1 MFLSASPLIQLI
13 GWTSFCPGNWTP
25 SISDLR
31 SSSMTTHINKV
42 RHVTAITKVAKDL
55 GEDED
60 WLRDVANGMEIEDG
74 AIWVINWRLWRYF
87 VPTKPPGRSADSGQV
102 LSGLSRVFKRV
113 LRAFAVSTQ
122 RRTFGADLTLRAP
135 S

>member
-1 MFLSASPLIQLI
+1 
-13 GWTSFCPGNWTP
+13 
-25 SISDLR
+25 
-31 SSSMTTHINKV
+31 MTTHINKV

-60 WLRDVANGMEIEDG
+60 RLRDVANGMEIEDG
-74 AIWVINWRLWRYF
+74 AIWVIDSAPGRYF
-87 VPTKPPGRSADSGQV
+87 VPTKPPNAAGQAARAGSV

-122 RRTFGADLTLRAP
+122 RRTFGAESHPPRAFLISRLRLLEIQARIP
-135 S
+135 